1 MERESFENPEIARL
15 LNERFVSIKVDREER
30 PDVDGIYMLV
40 CQMMAGQGGW
50 PLSVFLT
57 PDKVPFYAGTYFP
70 KESRFG
76 MPGFKDV
83 IISLSEQY
91 QKNPEKVKR
100 ATDAVQ
106 KALQSTLVKKGRGQL
121 GIQVI
126 HSAFKLFEDSFDP
139 QYGGFGDAPKFPMP
153 HSLSFLLMYYKYFG
167 NEQALNMAI
176 KTLEGLCRGG
186 IYDHIGFG
194 FSRYSVDPKFLVPH
208 FEKMLYDNALLAIA
222 YTEAYQITGKEK
234 YREIAEEILTYCLR
248 DIEHPEGGFYSAED
262 ADSEGEEGKFYLWS
276 KEEVIFLLGE
286 ETGELFCRVY
296 DISEEGNFEGKN
308 IPNLVSEDLET
319 FAKRRGMDPDAL
331 KKKLDMAR
339 KTLFLEREKR
349 VRPFK
354 DDKILLSWNGL
365 MIAALAICGRIMGKK
380 EFLVAAEKAFRFIES
395 HLFINGRA
403 MVRFREGEVKEK
415 AFLDDYAFYLWG
427 LMELYNGT
435 GKTHYLNRAK
445 GLADMMIDLFWDEKN
460 GGFYFTGSDQETL
473 LFRQKQSY
481 DGALPSGNSVAAM
494 QLLKLGKVTGN
505 FTLEEKAEKIF
516 QVFSQD
522 IEGYPQG
529 HTMMLMAFMMSRH
542 PMKEVVI
549 LQGEEED
556 PEMTEAIRRL
566 RTGYHPGLTWI
577 IGKKEELEKVSD
589 FIRDFRTIGGKTT
602 LFLCENFQCQS
613 PVTDGKLAIKLMEMR

>member
-126 HSAFKLFEDSFDP
+126 HSAFRHFEDNFDP

-542 PMKEVVI
+542 PMKQVVI